1 MPQNDFAKL
10 LAKSHL
16 LLFPSIYEGC
26 PHLVIEALSS
36 GLPVVCFNV
45 PGPRE
50 IIEGSLCGAVIK
62 PFELHNMVSEIL
74 RFYNLW
80 KNSEDE
86 YNEISRRC
94 RSYALNFDWNI
105 IANHFDK
112 MFEAVVEERRR

>member
-1 MPQNDFAKL
+1 MYKQLAKYKQCMLYEYMPQNDFAKL

-62 PFELHNMVSEIL
+62 PFELHNMASDCGIQVGKG
-74 RFYNLW
+74 W
-80 KNSEDE
+80 T
-86 YNEISRRC
+86 
-94 RSYALNFDWNI
+94 
-105 IANHFDK
+105 
-112 MFEAVVEERRR
+112 